1 MWLQRHDATQH
12 SRTPK
17 WAELDEPMDFSQPA
31 FLDEQPEYVR
41 ANAEQRQEQAVIEA
55 ASAGEGR
62 SLKAVPGDQVRQ
74 GVQNVSQADNFGVND
89 GAQQESSSSAGN
101 GRSRYSPVPVAGPY
115 ES

>member
-1 MWLQRHDATQH
+1 
-12 SRTPK
+12 
-17 WAELDEPMDFSQPA
+17 MDFSQPA
-31 FLDEQPEYVR
+31 FLDEQPEYAR
-41 ANAEQRQEQAVIEA
+41 ANAEQRRQEPAVIEA

-74 GVQNVSQADNFGVND
+74 GVQNVTQADNFGVND
-89 GAQQESSSSAGN
+89 GAQQESSSLAGN